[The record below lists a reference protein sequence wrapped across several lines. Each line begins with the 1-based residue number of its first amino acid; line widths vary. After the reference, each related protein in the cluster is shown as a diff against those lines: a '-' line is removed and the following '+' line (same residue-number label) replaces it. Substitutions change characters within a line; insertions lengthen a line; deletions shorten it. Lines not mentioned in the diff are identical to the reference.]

1 MRPEVYIKSITFNDS
16 SVFDFDKKDII
27 VFTGANNAGKSQILR
42 EIIQNFESP
51 SSPTKVI
58 TTNIDAEYNGTISEL
73 RSEARYMNGQYCIGG
88 ISIHSLDYMEQL
100 WNSHNLSSI
109 SRYFINHLTTEQRL
123 HSATSP
129 SSYNPLEQNP
139 SHPIQTLYA
148 DDEKESEL
156 SSYFHKAFNSH
167 IIVNRGAGSVI
178 PLHVGEKPTMQIG
191 EDRVSRSYLE
201 RLGSLPQLQTQG
213 DGMRSF
219 TGILLDVFTSKHTI
233 TLIDEPE
240 AFLHPPQARL
250 LGKMLAKNKPN
261 DRQLFISTHSEDF
274 LKGLLDADSD
284 NVKIIRINREG
295 NTNNMN
301 LLDNNNIKH
310 LWKDSI
316 LRYSNILSGLFHQK
330 VVVCESDTDC
340 RFYQAMM
347 DSLYDGEAEISPDV
361 LFTHCG
367 GKDRLKVVIKALKAL
382 NVKTIAIADIDVLN
396 EKTKFKEITDSLG
409 IDWSALETNWKI
421 IDEYVKTQ
429 RPQLDT
435 DDVKIEINKIL
446 DSVSINPF
454 PKSDV
459 EKIKKILKS
468 STAWSKIKEVGK
480 SFFNGG
486 PYIAYSEINSICSS
500 KGLYIVPVGELE
512 YFYKPKS
519 NMHGTQWVNEVLENI
534 DLKIDLELQDA
545 REFIK
550 RIIEA

>member
-1 MRPEVYIKSITFNDS
+1 MRPEVYIKSIAFNDS

-27 VFTGANNAGKSQILR
+27 VFTGANNAGKSQVLR
-42 EIIQNFESP
+42 EIMQNFESP
-51 SSPTKVI
+51 LSPTKVI
-58 TTNIDAEYNGTISEL
+58 TTSIDAEYCGNSDAIK
-73 RSEARYMNGQYCIGG
+73 SEAKFVKNSYWLGDILIGDLSNIDYWWG
-88 ISIHSLDYMEQL
+88 NHRLESITK
-100 WNSHNLSSI
+100 
-109 SRYFINHLTTEQRL
+109 YFVNHLSTEQRL

-139 SHPIQTLYA
+139 SHPIQTLYS

-156 SSYFHKAFNSH
+156 SSYFHKAFDSH
-167 IIVNRGAGSVI
+167 IIVNRGAGSII
-178 PLHVGEKPTMQIG
+178 PLHVGEKPIIQQG

-201 RLGSLPQLQTQG
+201 RLGQLPQLQSQG

-250 LGKMLAKNKPN
+250 LGKMLANNKPN

-274 LKGLLDADSD
+274 LKGLLDADSA

-301 LLDNNNIKH
+301 LLDNENIKY

-347 DSLYDGEAEISPDV
+347 DSLYDGETEISPDV

-409 IDWSALETNWKI
+409 INWTTLESEWKI

-429 RPQLDT
+429 RPQLNT
-435 DDVKIEINKIL
+435 NDVKAEINRIL
-446 DSVSINPF
+446 DFVSINPF
-454 PKSDV
+454 PKSEV
-459 EKIKKILKS
+459 EKIKKVLKS

-480 SFFNGG
+480 AFFNGG
-486 PYIAYSEINSICSS
+486 HILHIIVLTSCVIATVCI
-500 KGLYIVPVGELE
+500 
-512 YFYKPKS
+512 
-519 NMHGTQWVNEVLENI
+519 
-534 DLKIDLELQDA
+534 
-545 REFIK
+545 
-550 RIIEA
+550 